1 MGVVAVTLMEFLVLY
16 FARAQE
22 HKYILSIF
30 FPNFRS
36 FFKKIHFQIHL
47 MVCCIELLKEE
58 QVTWFEN
65 CLKIFIQGLL
75 MQKIHDSIWNIEG
88 SRHVG
93 G

>member
-1 MGVVAVTLMEFLVLY
+1 
-16 FARAQE
+16 
-22 HKYILSIF
+22 
-30 FPNFRS
+30 
-36 FFKKIHFQIHL
+36 

-75 MQKIHDSIWNIEG
+75 MQKIHDTIWNIEG